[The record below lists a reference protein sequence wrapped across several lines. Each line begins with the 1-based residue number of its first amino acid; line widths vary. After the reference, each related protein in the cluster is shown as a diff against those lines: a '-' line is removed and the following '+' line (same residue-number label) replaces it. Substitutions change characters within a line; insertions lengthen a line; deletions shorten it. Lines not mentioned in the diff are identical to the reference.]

1 MIKIEE
7 LEEEVSVY
15 DITVDGNHNFY
26 ANDILVHNCT
36 EIMEVSTPDETA
48 VCNLASVA
56 LPKFVEIPSG
66 KVKSKDKELR
76 TFDHDGL
83 YDIAYQITVN
93 LNQVIDIN
101 WYPTEKA
108 KKSNFRHRPI
118 GIGVQ
123 GLADT
128 FAMLG
133 LPFESDEAQKLNK
146 EIFETIYF
154 ASMTASMDL
163 AKISGSY
170 ETFEGSPVSKG
181 IFQFDMW
188 EMEEGELSGRWD
200 WIKLKKAVIKNGVRN
215 SLLLAPMPTASTAQ
229 ILGNNECFE
238 PYTTNIYKRNVLAG
252 EYIIVNKHL
261 ISDLIDLGLW
271 DDKLRIDLIKSNG
284 SIQSIDR
291 IPQNVKDIYRT
302 VWEMKSSTLLKMSR
316 DRGLFICQS
325 QSMNLFMRDANTAK
339 LSKALM
345 YGWKLGLKTGMYYLR
360 SNSSVS
366 AKQSLGAEVQQRVIE
381 EVKQEVPETK
391 LVAPIVS
398 SIAEEE
404 ALKGVTCSLDDP
416 DCEACGS

>member
-1 MIKIEE
+1 
-7 LEEEVSVY
+7 
-15 DITVDGNHNFY
+15 
-26 ANDILVHNCT
+26 
-36 EIMEVSTPDETA
+36 
-48 VCNLASVA
+48 
-56 LPKFVEIPSG
+56 
-66 KVKSKDKELR
+66 
-76 TFDHDGL
+76 
-83 YDIAYQITVN
+83 
-93 LNQVIDIN
+93 
-101 WYPTEKA
+101 
-108 KKSNFRHRPI
+108 
-118 GIGVQ
+118 
-123 GLADT
+123 
-128 FAMLG
+128 
-133 LPFESDEAQKLNK
+133 
-146 EIFETIYF
+146 
-154 ASMTASMDL
+154 
-163 AKISGSY
+163 
-170 ETFEGSPVSKG
+170 
-181 IFQFDMW
+181 
-188 EMEEGELSGRWD
+188 
-200 WIKLKKAVIKNGVRN
+200 LKKAVIKNGVRN

-325 QSMNLFMRDANTAK
+325 QSMNLFIRDANTAK